1 MTPASVPS
9 RLPAARRAWL
19 RAAAAAA
26 ILLPAAGLRAQTPGA
41 LDTSFNAGSL
51 GSTIFAV
58 DYQIDVDT
66 SVKVTAGGD
75 RTYGQYFLTNGALQ
89 PDTQPSGVS
98 STDFVLPF
106 FGNAA
111 RIIYTIVPER
121 VISPDA
127 TLPNTLLGG
136 SFDGGFGRSTNL
148 NRVPQNLIR
157 IAPDGQLDTDFATAV
172 GTGANNYVTSIL
184 PLDDGRIV
192 VGGLFT
198 AFNKVPRRRIVRLF
212 NTGRVDPNF
221 ATGANIDNDVLA
233 VAESIDPNTGGPDGS
248 TLVGGIF
255 NRVAGQ
261 LYGKL
266 ARLDPNGN
274 LDLSFHPSID
284 LRVLTI
290 LVQPNGKIVIGGD
303 FTTVNGTRV
312 ARLARLNYDGS
323 LDTTFVGGVSGVPN
337 RDVNPPAVYVL
348 KPVANGDGRIYVG
361 GEFAQINGAPR
372 QYLGLISADGVV
384 DNSFVPTPSNVVN
397 YSVQSIA
404 IQSDNNL
411 LVGET
416 LGPRVNNKYPPSLV
430 RLFGVTPV
438 SSAPV
443 PLRITG
449 Q

>member
-1 MTPASVPS
+1 MIPASVPS
-9 RLPAARRAWL
+9 RLLVARRAWL

-26 ILLPAAGLRAQTPGA
+26 ILLPAAGLHAQTPGT
-41 LDTSFNAGSL
+41 LDTSFTTGSL
-51 GSTIFAV
+51 GATIYAV

-75 RTYGQYFLTNGALQ
+75 RAYGEYFLTNGQIQ
-89 PDTQPSGVS
+89 PNTQPSGIP

-121 VISPDA
+121 VINPDA

-136 SFDGGFGRSTNL
+136 SFDGGFGRGTNL

-157 IAPDGQLDTDFATAV
+157 ITPDGLLDTNFATAI
-172 GTGANNYVTSIL
+172 GTGANNYVTSIV

-198 AFNKVPRRRIVRLF
+198 AFNKFPRRRIVRLF
-212 NTGRVDPNF
+212 NSGQVDPNF

-233 VAESIDPNTGGPDGS
+233 VAESIDPTTGGPDGS

-261 LYGKL
+261 PYAKL

-284 LRVLTI
+284 LRVNTI
-290 LVQPNGKIVIGGD
+290 LVQPNGKIVIGGT
-303 FTTVNGTRV
+303 FTNVNGVRV
-312 ARLARLNYDGS
+312 SRLARLNYDGS
-323 LDTTFVGGVSGVPN
+323 FDPTFVGGVSGVPN
-337 RDVNPPAVYVL
+337 NDVDPTAVYVL
-348 KPVANGDGRIYVG
+348 KPVGDGRVYVG
-361 GEFAQINGAPR
+361 GEFAQINAAPR
-372 QYLGLISADGVV
+372 RYLGLISADGVV
-384 DNSFVPTPSNVVN
+384 DNSFVPTPSNVIN
-397 YSVQSIA
+397 DSVQSIA
-404 IQSDNNL
+404 IQSDNNIL
-411 LVGET
+411 IGET

-430 RLFGVTPV
+430 RLFGVTPA
-438 SSAPV
+438 SSPTV
-443 PLRITG
+443 PLRTTG
-449 Q
+449 E